1 MPSSSLFPKKSF
13 LNIRG
18 QLYALGS
25 PKIMGILNITEDS
38 FFDGGN
44 NIQIDSQLQQVE
56 KMLNNGADIIDIGAQ
71 STRPGATEIGEQMEL
86 NKILPS
92 ITAIRKRFPE
102 AIISIDTWYSKV
114 AKAAFEAGADIIN
127 DISGGQFDEKMFETI
142 SQIQI
147 PYILSHTL
155 GRPGVMQD
163 NPQYNNVLK
172 DVILFLSKQINQ
184 LNLLGV
190 NDIIID
196 PGFGFG
202 KTLEDNF
209 ELLNQLNHFAFLE
222 APILVGLSRKSMI
235 YKSLNN
241 DPKDALNGTT
251 ALHMIALKQGAHILR
266 VHDVK
271 EAKECIQLFKSL

>member
-114 AKAAFEAGADIIN
+114 AKAAF
-127 DISGGQFDEKMFETI
+127 
-142 SQIQI
+142 
-147 PYILSHTL
+147 
-155 GRPGVMQD
+155 
-163 NPQYNNVLK
+163 
-172 DVILFLSKQINQ
+172 
-184 LNLLGV
+184 
-190 NDIIID
+190 
-196 PGFGFG
+196 
-202 KTLEDNF
+202 
-209 ELLNQLNHFAFLE
+209 
-222 APILVGLSRKSMI
+222 
-235 YKSLNN
+235 
-241 DPKDALNGTT
+241 DA
-251 ALHMIALKQGAHILR
+251 
-266 VHDVK
+266 
-271 EAKECIQLFKSL
+271 

>member
-1 MPSSSLFPKKSF
+1 MPSTSLFPKKSF

-44 NIQIDSQLQQVE
+44 YIQIDSQLQQVE

>member
-1 MPSSSLFPKKSF
+1 
-13 LNIRG
+13 
-18 QLYALGS
+18 
-25 PKIMGILNITEDS
+25 
-38 FFDGGN
+38 
-44 NIQIDSQLQQVE
+44 
-56 KMLNNGADIIDIGAQ
+56 
-71 STRPGATEIGEQMEL
+71 
-86 NKILPS
+86 
-92 ITAIRKRFPE
+92 
-102 AIISIDTWYSKV
+102 
-114 AKAAFEAGADIIN
+114 
-127 DISGGQFDEKMFETI
+127 MFETI

>member
-1 MPSSSLFPKKSF
+1 MPSTSLFPKKSF

-18 QLYALGS
+18 QLYTLDS

-44 NIQIDSQLQQVE
+44 YIQIDSQLQQVE

>member
-44 NIQIDSQLQQVE
+44 YIQIDSQLQQVE

>member
-1 MPSSSLFPKKSF
+1 MPSTSLFPKKSF

-18 QLYALGS
+18 QLYTLDS

-44 NIQIDSQLQQVE
+44 YIQIDSQLQQVE

-114 AKAAFEAGADIIN
+114 AKAAFEVGADIIN

>member
-114 AKAAFEAGADIIN
+114 AKAAFDAGAYIIN